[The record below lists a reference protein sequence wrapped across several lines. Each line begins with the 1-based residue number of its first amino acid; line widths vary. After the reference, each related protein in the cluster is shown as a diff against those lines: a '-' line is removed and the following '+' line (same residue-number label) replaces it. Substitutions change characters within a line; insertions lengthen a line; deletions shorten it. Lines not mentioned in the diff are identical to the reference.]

1 MPFKIIRDDIT
12 HISADVIVNSA
23 NPHAL
28 IGDGVDAAI
37 HVAAG
42 PRLFEARK
50 KIGDIA
56 VGEVRYSRAF
66 ELLAKYVFHTVGPD
80 CRKEEPNQEEK
91 LKSCYT
97 KCLQLA
103 KQLSCESIA
112 FPMISTGVYECPRET
127 SMQIA
132 VSAISEF
139 LMQNE
144 MDVTLVVY
152 DPESYVLSTK
162 LFDDV
167 KAYVDEHYVETTP
180 KDAGIDLLDDE
191 EIRKIEHWPN
201 RQKFMGQMDPD
212 AELSIDSYT
221 EPESDVRYSIDPDGK
236 MSEETRRDLEDDA
249 SNARDFRHPVQE
261 SRPAAKM
268 MPGGAVLPQKGKTE
282 LKAMM
287 GAKIPGAETFSEMLL
302 RLIDKSGKRDSD
314 IYNKAGQSRQ
324 LFSRI
329 RTQRNYQPS
338 KNTVLSFAIAL
349 ELNMDQTMDLL
360 KSAGF
365 ALSDGIKMDVAIRF
379 FIENGFYDLFQIKI
393 TLFGMDMTF

>member
-1 MPFKIIRDDIT
+1 MPFKIVRDDIT

-42 PRLFEARK
+42 PRLIEARK

-56 VGEVRYSRAF
+56 VGDVRYSRAF
-66 ELLAKYVFHTVGPD
+66 DLRAMYVFHTVGPD
-80 CRKEEPNQEEK
+80 CRREAPNHEEK

-97 KCLQLA
+97 KSLQLA
-103 KQLSCESIA
+103 RQLHCESIA
-112 FPMISTGVYECPRET
+112 FPLISTGVYECPREQ

-139 LMQNE
+139 LMQND

-167 KAYVDEHYVETTP
+167 KAYVDEHYVESVP
-180 KDAGIDLLDDE
+180 KDAGIDLLEDE
-191 EIRKIEHWPN
+191 DLRRLDHVSNLERYK
-201 RQKFMGQMDPD
+201 RMASQMGPEP
-212 AELSIDSYT
+212 ELS
-221 EPESDVRYSIDPDGK
+221 EES
-236 MSEETRRDLEDDA
+236 RRDLEDDA
-249 SNARDFRHPVQE
+249 INAREIRWSLDSTSLDRSARE
-261 SRPAAKM
+261 SRPDAKM
-268 MPGGAVLPQKGKTE
+268 KPGAAVIPPASKQDLE
-282 LKAMM
+282 AIM
-287 GAKIPGAETFSEMLL
+287 GGRTSEAETFSQMLL
-302 RLIDKSGKRDSD
+302 RLVDKSGKRDAE
-314 IYNKAGQSRQ
+314 IYTKAGQSKQ
-324 LFSRI
+324 TFSKI
-329 RTQRNYQPS
+329 RSQRNYQPS

-365 ALSDGIKMDVAIRF
+365 TLSDGIRMDVAMRF
-379 FIENGFYDLFQIKI
+379 FIENGIYDLFQIKI
-393 TLFGMDMTF
+393 TLFGMDITF

>member
-1 MPFKIIRDDIT
+1 MPFKIVRDDIT

-42 PRLFEARK
+42 PRLIEARK

-56 VGEVRYSRAF
+56 VGDVRYSRAF
-66 ELLAKYVFHTVGPD
+66 DLRAMYVFHTVGPD
-80 CRKEEPNQEEK
+80 CRREAPNHEEK

-97 KCLQLA
+97 KSLQLA
-103 KQLSCESIA
+103 RQLHCESIA
-112 FPMISTGVYECPRET
+112 FPLISTGVYECPREQ

-139 LMQNE
+139 LMQND

-167 KAYVDEHYVETTP
+167 KAYVDEHYVESVP
-180 KDAGIDLLDDE
+180 KDAGIDLLEDE
-191 EIRKIEHWPN
+191 DLRRLDHVSNLERYKRIAS
-201 RQKFMGQMDPD
+201 QMGPEP
-212 AELSIDSYT
+212 ELS
-221 EPESDVRYSIDPDGK
+221 EES
-236 MSEETRRDLEDDA
+236 RRDLEDDA
-249 SNARDFRHPVQE
+249 INAREIRWSIDSTSLERSARE
-261 SRPAAKM
+261 RRPDAKM
-268 MPGGAVLPQKGKTE
+268 KPGAAVIPPASKQDLE
-282 LKAMM
+282 AIM
-287 GAKIPGAETFSEMLL
+287 GGRTSEAETFSQMLL
-302 RLIDKSGKRDSD
+302 RLVDKSGKRDAE
-314 IYNKAGQSRQ
+314 IYTKAGQSKQ
-324 LFSRI
+324 TFSKI
-329 RTQRNYQPS
+329 RSQRNYQPS

-365 ALSDGIKMDVAIRF
+365 TLSDGIRMDVAMRF
-379 FIENGFYDLFQIKI
+379 FIENGIYDLFQIKI
-393 TLFGMDMTF
+393 TLFGMDITF

>member
-56 VGEVRYSRAF
+56 VGDVRYSRAF
-66 ELLAKYVFHTVGPD
+66 DLLAKYVFHTVGPD

-103 KQLSCESIA
+103 RQLSCESIA

-139 LMQNE
+139 LMQHD

-162 LFDDV
+162 LFEDV
-167 KAYVDEHYVETTP
+167 KAYVDENYVETTP
-180 KDAGIDLLDDE
+180 KDAGIDLLEDE
-191 EIRKIEHWPN
+191 GLRTITGYQEI
-201 RQKFMGQMDPD
+201 
-212 AELSIDSYT
+212 
-221 EPESDVRYSIDPDGK
+221 SDEI
-236 MSEETRRDLEDDA
+236 MSEETRRDLEDEA
-249 SNARDFRHPVQE
+249 INAKEVRWSLDGSGVDHAARE
-261 SRPAAKM
+261 IRPDTKM
-268 MPGGAVLPQKGKTE
+268 K
-282 LKAMM
+282 
-287 GAKIPGAETFSEMLL
+287 PGAETFSMMLL
-302 RLIDKSGKRDSD
+302 RLIDKSGKKDSD
-314 IYNKAGQSRQ
+314 IYTKADQSKQ
-324 LFSRI
+324 TFSKI
-329 RTQRNYQPS
+329 RSNRNYQPS

-360 KSAGF
+360 KSAGYT
-365 ALSDGIKMDVAIRF
+365 LSDGIKIDLAIRF
-379 FIENGFYDLFQIKI
+379 FIENGIYDLYQIKI
-393 TLFGMDMTF
+393 TLFGMDLTF

>member
-1 MPFKIIRDDIT
+1 MPFKIVRDDIT

-42 PRLFEARK
+42 PRLIEARK

-56 VGEVRYSRAF
+56 VGDVRYSRAF
-66 ELLAKYVFHTVGPD
+66 DLKAMYVFHTVGPD

-97 KCLQLA
+97 KSLQLA
-103 KQLSCESIA
+103 RQLSCESIA

-139 LMQNE
+139 LLLND

-180 KDAGIDLLDDE
+180 KDAGIDLLEDE
-191 EIRKIEHWPN
+191 DMRRLDYVSNQERYKAIAAN
-201 RQKFMGQMDPD
+201 MGPD
-212 AELSIDSYT
+212 ADI
-221 EPESDVRYSIDPDGK
+221 
-236 MSEETRRDLEDDA
+236 SEETRRDLEDEA
-249 SNARDFRHPVQE
+249 INAIELHPISGDMAYPFKSRSERRDDRAPIGKFK
-261 SRPAAKM
+261 PA
-268 MPGGAVLPQKGKTE
+268 GSVFPQKGKME
-282 LKAMM
+282 LESIMD
-287 GAKIPGAETFSEMLL
+287 GGTPGVETFSQMLL
-302 RLIDKSGKRDSD
+302 RLVDKSGKRDAE
-314 IYNKAGQSRQ
+314 IYTKAGQSKQ
-324 LFSRI
+324 TFSKI
-329 RTQRNYQPS
+329 RSQRNYQPS

-349 ELNMDQTMDLL
+349 QLNMDQTMDLL

-365 ALSDGIKMDVAIRF
+365 TLSDSIKMDVAIKF
-379 FIENGFYDLFQIKI
+379 FIESGFYDLYEIKI
-393 TLFGMDMTF
+393 TLFGMDLEF

>member
-1 MPFKIIRDDIT
+1 MTNKGEAMPFKIIRDDIT

-23 NPHAL
+23 NPQAL

-50 KIGDIA
+50 KIGAIA

-66 ELLAKYVFHTVGPD
+66 DLLAKYVFHTVGPD
-80 CRKEEPNQEEK
+80 CRREEPGQEEK
-91 LKSCYT
+91 LKDCYT

-103 KQLSCESIA
+103 KKLYCESIA
-112 FPMISTGVYECPRET
+112 FPMISTGVYECPREK

-139 LMQNE
+139 LMQND

-180 KDAGIDLLDDE
+180 KDAGLDLLEDE
-191 EIRKIEHWPN
+191 DMRRLHHVSNLYGAGRVMAKME
-201 RQKFMGQMDPD
+201 PD
-212 AELSIDSYT
+212 AEL
-221 EPESDVRYSIDPDGK
+221 
-236 MSEETRRDLEDDA
+236 SEETRRDLEDDA
-249 SNARDFRHPVQE
+249 INAMEYRPSNKEREPYGKLKPGAAAFP
-261 SRPAAKM
+261 SRS
-268 MPGGAVLPQKGKTE
+268 KTE
-282 LKAMM
+282 LEAMM
-287 GAKIPGAETFSEMLL
+287 GNRTPGAETFSQMLL
-302 RLIDKSGKRDSD
+302 RLVDKSGKRDAD
-314 IYNKAGQSRQ
+314 IYSKAGQSKQ
-324 LFSRI
+324 TFSKI
-329 RTQRNYQPS
+329 RTNKNYQPS

-349 ELNMDQTMDLL
+349 ELNMDQTLDLL

-365 ALSDGIKMDVAIRF
+365 TLSDGIKIDLAIRF
-379 FIENGFYDLFQIKI
+379 FIEKGHYDIFDIKI
-393 TLFGMDMTF
+393 ILFGMGIEF

>member
-42 PRLFEARK
+42 PRLIEARK

-66 ELLAKYVFHTVGPD
+66 DLLAKYVFHTVGPD

-112 FPMISTGVYECPRET
+112 FPMISTGVYECPREQ

-139 LMQNE
+139 LMQND

-167 KAYVDEHYVETTP
+167 KAYVDEHYVQTTP
-180 KDAGIDLLDDE
+180 KDAGIDLLEDEDMRRLDYVPNHYKRMEELEPTEKSYGDD
-191 EIRKIEHWPN
+191 I
-201 RQKFMGQMDPD
+201 
-212 AELSIDSYT
+212 
-221 EPESDVRYSIDPDGK
+221 RYSIDPAGILGGTDGK
-236 MSEETRRDLEDDA
+236 LKPAGSVIPPKSKQDLEA
-249 SNARDFRHPVQE
+249 I
-261 SRPAAKM
+261 M
-268 MPGGAVLPQKGKTE
+268 GGRA
-282 LKAMM
+282 
-287 GAKIPGAETFSEMLL
+287 PGAETFSQMLF
-302 RLIDKSGKRDSD
+302 RLIDKSGKKDAD
-314 IYNKAGQSRQ
+314 VYNKAGQSKQ
-324 LFSRI
+324 TFSKI
-329 RTQRNYQPS
+329 RTQKNYQPS
-338 KNTVLSFAIAL
+338 KSTVLSFAIAL
-349 ELNMDQTMDLL
+349 ELNMDQTLDLL
-360 KSAGF
+360 KSAGYT
-365 ALSDGIKMDVAIRF
+365 LSDGIKMDLAMRF
-379 FIENGFYDLFQIKI
+379 FIENGMYDLFEIKI
-393 TLFGMDMTF
+393 TLFGMDISF

>member
-37 HVAAG
+37 HMAAG

-66 ELLAKYVFHTVGPD
+66 DLLAKYVFHTVGPD
-80 CRKEEPNQEEK
+80 CRREEPNQEEK

-139 LMQNE
+139 LMQNDME
-144 MDVTLVVY
+144 VTLVVY

-180 KDAGIDLLDDE
+180 KDAGIDLLEDE
-191 EIRKIEHWPN
+191 DIRRLEHVPN
-201 RQKFMGQMDPD
+201 RARAEKFMGSSKIDFD
-212 AELSIDSYT
+212 SEL
-221 EPESDVRYSIDPDGK
+221 
-236 MSEETRRDLEDDA
+236 SEETRRDLEDEAINSMDYRP
-249 SNARDFRHPVQE
+249 SNKERMPFDKFK
-261 SRPAAKM
+261 PA
-268 MPGGAVLPQKGKTE
+268 GSVLPTQSKTKLE
-282 LKAMM
+282 AIM
-287 GAKIPGAETFSEMLL
+287 GDRTPGVETFSQMLL
-302 RLIDKSGKRDSD
+302 RLIDLSGKTDAEV
-314 IYNKAGQSRQ
+314 YQKAGQNRQ

-329 RTQRNYQPS
+329 RTQRTYQPS

-349 ELNMDQTMDLL
+349 ELNMDQTLDLL

-365 ALSDGIKMDVAIRF
+365 TLSDGIRMDVAIKF
-379 FIENGFYDLFQIKI
+379 FIESGFYDLFQIKI
-393 TLFGMDMTF
+393 TLFGMDITF

>member
-1 MPFKIIRDDIT
+1 MPFKIVRDDIT

-42 PRLFEARK
+42 PRLIEARK

-56 VGEVRYSRAF
+56 VGDVRYSRAF
-66 ELLAKYVFHTVGPD
+66 DLKAMYVFHTVGPD
-80 CRKEEPNQEEK
+80 CRREAPNHEEK

-97 KCLQLA
+97 KSLQLA
-103 KQLSCESIA
+103 RQLHCESIA
-112 FPMISTGVYECPRET
+112 FPLISTGVYECPREQ

-139 LMQNE
+139 LMQND

-167 KAYVDEHYVETTP
+167 KAYVDEHYVESVP
-180 KDAGIDLLDDE
+180 KDAGIDLLEDE
-191 EIRKIEHWPN
+191 DLRRLDHVSNLERYK
-201 RQKFMGQMDPD
+201 RMASQMGPEP
-212 AELSIDSYT
+212 ELS
-221 EPESDVRYSIDPDGK
+221 EES
-236 MSEETRRDLEDDA
+236 RRDLEDDA
-249 SNARDFRHPVQE
+249 INAREIRWSLDSTSLDRSARE
-261 SRPAAKM
+261 SRPDAKM
-268 MPGGAVLPQKGKTE
+268 KPGAAVIPPASKQDLE
-282 LKAMM
+282 AIM
-287 GAKIPGAETFSEMLL
+287 GGRTSEAETFSQMLL
-302 RLIDKSGKRDSD
+302 RLVDKSGKRDAE
-314 IYNKAGQSRQ
+314 IYTKAGQSKQ
-324 LFSRI
+324 TFSKI
-329 RTQRNYQPS
+329 RSQRNYQPS

-365 ALSDGIKMDVAIRF
+365 TLSDGIRMDVAMRF
-379 FIENGFYDLFQIKI
+379 FIENGIYDLFQIKI
-393 TLFGMDMTF
+393 TLFGMDITF

>member
-37 HVAAG
+37 HMAAG

-66 ELLAKYVFHTVGPD
+66 DLLAKYVFHTVGPD
-80 CRKEEPNQEEK
+80 CRREDPNQEEK
-91 LKSCYT
+91 LKACYT

-139 LMQNE
+139 LMQNDME
-144 MDVTLVVY
+144 VTLVVY

-180 KDAGIDLLDDE
+180 KNAGIDLLDDE
-191 EIRKIEHWPN
+191 DIRKMEHWSN
-201 RQKFMGQMDPD
+201 LQRARTLIESSKIDLD
-212 AELSIDSYT
+212 AEFSIDSALIV
-221 EPESDVRYSIDPDGK
+221 D
-236 MSEETRRDLEDDA
+236 DDA
-249 SNARDFRHPVQE
+249 INSMDYRPSNRE
-261 SRPAAKM
+261 SRPMGKFK
-268 MPGGAVLPQKGKTE
+268 PGASVLPSKSKTE
-282 LKAMM
+282 LDAIMD
-287 GAKIPGAETFSEMLL
+287 GRTPGAESFSQMLF
-302 RLIDKSGKRDSD
+302 RLIDKSGKTDPE
-314 IYNKAGQSRQ
+314 IYNKAGQSKQ

-349 ELNMDQTMDLL
+349 ELNMDQTLDLL
-360 KSAGF
+360 KSAGYT
-365 ALSDGIKMDVAIRF
+365 LSDGIKMDLAIRY

-393 TLFGMDMTF
+393 TLFGMDITF

>member
-1 MPFKIIRDDIT
+1 
-12 HISADVIVNSA
+12 
-23 NPHAL
+23 
-28 IGDGVDAAI
+28 VDAAI

-50 KIGDIA
+50 KIGEIA

-66 ELLAKYVFHTVGPD
+66 DLLAKYVFHTVGPD
-80 CRKEEPNQEEK
+80 CRREEPNQEEK

-139 LMQNE
+139 LMQND

-167 KAYVDEHYVETTP
+167 KAYVDENYVESTP
-180 KDAGIDLLDDE
+180 KDAGIDLLEDE
-191 EIRKIEHWPN
+191 DMRRLEHFSNRSTSESIMSEPIE
-201 RQKFMGQMDPD
+201 
-212 AELSIDSYT
+212 
-221 EPESDVRYSIDPDGK
+221 ESAGNIMYSIDPEGS
-236 MSEETRRDLEDDA
+236 MSEETRGDLEDDA
-249 SNARDFRHPVQE
+249 INAMEFR
-261 SRPAAKM
+261 RPDIGFGGDAKLK
-268 MPGGAVLPQKGKTE
+268 PAGSVLPPKSKTDLE
-282 LKAMM
+282 AII
-287 GAKIPGAETFSEMLL
+287 GSRAPGAETFSQMLL
-302 RLIDKSGKRDSD
+302 RLIDKSGKRDAEV
-314 IYNKAGQSRQ
+314 YQKAGQSKQ
-324 LFSRI
+324 LFSKI
-329 RTQRNYQPS
+329 RTQRNYQPN

-349 ELNMDQTMDLL
+349 ELNMDQTLDLL
-360 KSAGF
+360 KSAGYT
-365 ALSDGIKMDVAIRF
+365 LSDGIKMDVAIRF
-379 FIENGFYDLFQIKI
+379 FIENGVYDLFQIKI
-393 TLFGMDMTF
+393 TLFGMDITF

>member
-42 PRLFEARK
+42 PRLIEARK

-56 VGEVRYSRAF
+56 VGDVRYSRAF
-66 ELLAKYVFHTVGPD
+66 DLLAKYVFHTVGPD
-80 CRKEEPNQEEK
+80 CRKDEPNQEEK
-91 LKSCYT
+91 LKACYT
-97 KCLQLA
+97 KSLQLA
-103 KQLSCESIA
+103 KQLCCESIA

-139 LMQNE
+139 LMQND

-180 KDAGIDLLDDE
+180 KDAGIDLLEDE
-191 EIRKIEHWPN
+191 DMRRIDYVPNFYKRMEQDAPTEALYDNEIK
-201 RQKFMGQMDPD
+201 
-212 AELSIDSYT
+212 
-221 EPESDVRYSIDPDGK
+221 YSIDPSGIFGGTDGK
-236 MSEETRRDLEDDA
+236 VKPEVS
-249 SNARDFRHPVQE
+249 
-261 SRPAAKM
+261 
-268 MPGGAVLPQKGKTE
+268 VLPQKGKAE
-282 LKAMM
+282 LEAIM
-287 GAKIPGAETFSEMLL
+287 GGRTPGVETFSEMLL
-302 RLIDKSGKRDSD
+302 RLIDKSGKRDAE
-314 IYNKAGQSRQ
+314 IYSKAAQSKQ
-324 LFSRI
+324 TFSKI
-329 RTQRNYQPS
+329 RTNRNYQPS

-365 ALSDGIKMDVAIRF
+365 TLSDGIKMDLAIQF
-379 FIENGFYDLFQIKI
+379 FIKNGCYDLFEIKI
-393 TLFGMDMTF
+393 TLFGMGLEF

>member
-1 MPFKIIRDDIT
+1 MPFKIVRDDIT

-42 PRLFEARK
+42 PRLIEARK

-66 ELLAKYVFHTVGPD
+66 DLLAKYVFHTVGPD
-80 CRKEEPNQEEK
+80 CRREAPNHEEK

-97 KCLQLA
+97 KSLQLA
-103 KQLSCESIA
+103 RQLYCESIA
-112 FPMISTGVYECPRET
+112 FPLISTGVYECPREKA
-127 SMQIA
+127 MQIA

-139 LMQNE
+139 LMQND

-152 DPESYVLSTK
+152 DSESYVLSTK
-162 LFDDV
+162 LLGDV

-180 KDAGIDLLDDE
+180 KDAGIDLLEDE
-191 EIRKIEHWPN
+191 DMRRLGHVANRVRRQGEIDLDQKSIEASDIRW
-201 RQKFMGQMDPD
+201 
-212 AELSIDSYT
+212 SI
-221 EPESDVRYSIDPDGK
+221 ES
-236 MSEETRRDLEDDA
+236 SEEELDSLSLEKPVAMGLPTVA
-249 SNARDFRHPVQE
+249 SKGLEAIIGAR
-261 SRPAAKM
+261 
-268 MPGGAVLPQKGKTE
+268 T
-282 LKAMM
+282 
-287 GAKIPGAETFSEMLL
+287 PGAETFSQMLL
-302 RLIDKSGKRDSD
+302 RLVDKSGMKDAEV
-314 IYNKAGQSRQ
+314 YHKAGQSRQ
-324 LFSRI
+324 LFSKI
-329 RTQRNYQPS
+329 RSQKNYQPN

-365 ALSDGIKMDVAIRF
+365 TLSDGIRLDIAMRF
-379 FIENGFYDLFQIKI
+379 FIENAIYDIFEIKI
-393 TLFGMDMTF
+393 TLFSMDISF

>member
-1 MPFKIIRDDIT
+1 MPFKIVRDDIT
-12 HISADVIVNSA
+12 HFSADVIVNSA

-42 PRLFEARK
+42 PRLIEARK
-50 KIGDIA
+50 RIGDIA
-56 VGEVRYSRAF
+56 VGDVRYSRAF
-66 ELLAKYVFHTVGPD
+66 DLLAKYVFHTVGPD
-80 CRKEEPNQEEK
+80 CRKEEPDQEEK

-112 FPMISTGVYECPRET
+112 FPMISTGVYECPREQ

-132 VSAISEF
+132 ISAISEF
-139 LMQNE
+139 LMQYD

-180 KDAGIDLLDDE
+180 KDAGIDLLEDE
-191 EIRKIEHWPN
+191 DMRRIDYVPNFYKRAESEDALPEKQVAPAGEILWSLETPE
-201 RQKFMGQMDPD
+201 
-212 AELSIDSYT
+212 ELS
-221 EPESDVRYSIDPDGK
+221 EES
-236 MSEETRRDLEDDA
+236 RRDLEDDA
-249 SNARDFRHPVQE
+249 INAREFR
-261 SRPAAKM
+261 RPDARMKPGAAVIPPTSKKDLEAII
-268 MPGGAVLPQKGKTE
+268 GGRT
-282 LKAMM
+282 
-287 GAKIPGAETFSEMLL
+287 PGAETFSMMLL
-302 RLIDKSGKRDSD
+302 RLIDKSGKKDSD
-314 IYNKAGQSRQ
+314 IYSKAGQSKQ
-324 LFSRI
+324 TFSKI
-329 RTQRNYQPS
+329 RTNKNYQPS

-365 ALSDGIKMDVAIRF
+365 TLSDGIKMDIAIRF
-379 FIENGFYDLFQIKI
+379 FIETGFYDIFEIKF
-393 TLFGMDMTF
+393 TLFGMGIEF

>member
-1 MPFKIIRDDIT
+1 MPLKIIRDDIT

-56 VGEVRYSRAF
+56 VGDVRYSRAF
-66 ELLAKYVFHTVGPD
+66 DLLAKYVFHTVGPD
-80 CRKEEPNQEEK
+80 FRREEPNQEEK

-103 KQLSCESIA
+103 KQLYCESIA
-112 FPMISTGVYECPRET
+112 FPMISTGVYECPREI

-139 LMQNE
+139 LMQNDME
-144 MDVTLVVY
+144 VTLVVY
-152 DPESYVLSTK
+152 DTESYVLSTK

-167 KAYVDEHYVETTP
+167 KAYVDEHYVESTP
-180 KDAGIDLLDDE
+180 KDAGIDLLEDEDIRKMEHWSNRSASDNITSESVDDE
-191 EIRKIEHWPN
+191 AI
-201 RQKFMGQMDPD
+201 
-212 AELSIDSYT
+212 
-221 EPESDVRYSIDPDGK
+221 
-236 MSEETRRDLEDDA
+236 
-249 SNARDFRHPVQE
+249 NAMEYRHPATGFGGAAKVK
-261 SRPAAKM
+261 PAAS
-268 MPGGAVLPQKGKTE
+268 VLPSKSKTE
-282 LKAMM
+282 LEAIVN
-287 GAKIPGAETFSEMLL
+287 GRTPGAETFSQMLF
-302 RLIDKSGKRDSD
+302 RLIDKSGKRDAEV
-314 IYNKAGQSRQ
+314 YQKAGQSRQ

-349 ELNMDQTMDLL
+349 ELNLDQTMDLL
-360 KSAGF
+360 KSAGYT
-365 ALSDGIKMDVAIRF
+365 LSDGIKMDLAIRF

-393 TLFGMDMTF
+393 TLFGLDMTF

>member
-1 MPFKIIRDDIT
+1 MPFKIVRDDIT

-42 PRLFEARK
+42 PRLIEARK

-56 VGEVRYSRAF
+56 VGDVRYSRAF
-66 ELLAKYVFHTVGPD
+66 DLLAKYVFHTVGPD
-80 CRKEEPNQEEK
+80 CRREEPNQEEK

-112 FPMISTGVYECPRET
+112 FPMISTGVYACPREK

-139 LMQNE
+139 LMQND

-167 KAYVDEHYVETTP
+167 KAYVDEHYVESVP
-180 KDAGIDLLDDE
+180 KDAGIDLLEDE
-191 EIRKIEHWPN
+191 DMRRLEHVSNQERYKRIAAQMGPEAEI
-201 RQKFMGQMDPD
+201 
-212 AELSIDSYT
+212 
-221 EPESDVRYSIDPDGK
+221 
-236 MSEETRRDLEDDA
+236 SEENRRDLEDEA
-249 SNARDFRHPVQE
+249 INAMEIHTIPQDVKYSLRPDQRLREDKAPVGKFK
-261 SRPAAKM
+261 PAATVFPPTRKELDAIM
-268 MPGGAVLPQKGKTE
+268 GGRA
-282 LKAMM
+282 
-287 GAKIPGAETFSEMLL
+287 PGAETFSEMLL
-302 RLIDKSGKRDSD
+302 RLVDLSGMRDAEV
-314 IYNKAGQSRQ
+314 YQKAGQSRQ
-324 LFSRI
+324 LFSKI

-360 KSAGF
+360 KSAGYT
-365 ALSDGIKMDVAIRF
+365 LSDGIEMDLAIRF
-379 FIENGFYDLFQIKI
+379 FIENGIYDLFQIKI
-393 TLFGMDMTF
+393 TLFGMDITF

>member
-1 MPFKIIRDDIT
+1 MPFKIVRDDIT
-12 HISADVIVNSA
+12 HFSADVIVNSA

-42 PRLFEARK
+42 PRLIEARK

-56 VGEVRYSRAF
+56 VGDVRYSRAF
-66 ELLAKYVFHTVGPD
+66 DLLAKYVFHTVGPD

-103 KQLSCESIA
+103 RQLSCESIA
-112 FPMISTGVYECPRET
+112 FPMISTGVYACPRET

-139 LMQNE
+139 LMQYD

-180 KDAGIDLLDDE
+180 KDAGIDLLEDE
-191 EIRKIEHWPN
+191 DMRRLEHVSN
-201 RQKFMGQMDPD
+201 RSMAGRYMGQLSAD
-212 AELSIDSYT
+212 AEFSIDSYE
-221 EPESDVRYSIDPDGK
+221 EPVP
-236 MSEETRRDLEDDA
+236 M
-249 SNARDFRHPVQE
+249 
-261 SRPAAKM
+261 
-268 MPGGAVLPQKGKTE
+268 
-282 LKAMM
+282 
-287 GAKIPGAETFSEMLL
+287 
-302 RLIDKSGKRDSD
+302 KS
-314 IYNKAGQSRQ
+314 
-324 LFSRI
+324 
-329 RTQRNYQPS
+329 
-338 KNTVLSFAIAL
+338 
-349 ELNMDQTMDLL
+349 
-360 KSAGF
+360 
-365 ALSDGIKMDVAIRF
+365 
-379 FIENGFYDLFQIKI
+379 
-393 TLFGMDMTF
+393 

>member
-42 PRLFEARK
+42 PRLIEARK

-56 VGEVRYSRAF
+56 VGDVRYSRAF
-66 ELLAKYVFHTVGPD
+66 DLLAKYVFHTVGPD

-91 LKSCYT
+91 LKACYT
-97 KCLQLA
+97 KSLQLA

-139 LMQNE
+139 LMQND

-180 KDAGIDLLDDE
+180 KDAGIDLLEDE
-191 EIRKIEHWPN
+191 DMRRIDYVPNFYKRAESEDALSEKQVEPASKIMWSLETPE
-201 RQKFMGQMDPD
+201 
-212 AELSIDSYT
+212 EL
-221 EPESDVRYSIDPDGK
+221 
-236 MSEETRRDLEDDA
+236 SEETRRDLEDEA
-249 SNARDFRHPVQE
+249 INARTFRG
-261 SRPAAKM
+261 SDARMK
-268 MPGGAVLPQKGKTE
+268 PGVAVIPPTSKKDLDAIIG
-282 LKAMM
+282 
-287 GAKIPGAETFSEMLL
+287 GRVPGAETFSEMLL

-314 IYNKAGQSRQ
+314 IYSKAGQSKQ
-324 LFSRI
+324 TFSKI
-329 RTQRNYQPS
+329 RTNRNYQPS

-365 ALSDGIKMDVAIRF
+365 TLSDGIKMDIAIRF
-379 FIENGFYDLFQIKI
+379 FIENGFYDIFEIKF
-393 TLFGMDMTF
+393 TLFGMGIEF

>member
-42 PRLFEARK
+42 PRLIEARK

-56 VGEVRYSRAF
+56 VGDVRYSRAF
-66 ELLAKYVFHTVGPD
+66 DLLAKYVFHTVGPD
-80 CRKEEPNQEEK
+80 CRREEPNQEEK
-91 LKSCYT
+91 LKACYT
-97 KCLQLA
+97 KSLQLA

-112 FPMISTGVYECPRET
+112 FPMISTGVYECPREK

-139 LMQNE
+139 LMQND

-167 KAYVDEHYVETTP
+167 KAYVDEHYVESIP
-180 KDAGIDLLDDE
+180 KDAGIDLLADE
-191 EIRKIEHWPN
+191 DMRRIDYVANYSKDPESEGALSRPIEAPVKEIMW
-201 RQKFMGQMDPD
+201 
-212 AELSIDSYT
+212 SIDS
-221 EPESDVRYSIDPDGK
+221 DKDI
-236 MSEETRRDLEDDA
+236 SEETRRDLEDDA
-249 SNARDFRHPVQE
+249 INAMEFR
-261 SRPAAKM
+261 RPDMERRPDAKM
-268 MPGGAVLPQKGKTE
+268 KPGASVLPPTSKKDLEAIMRGRTPGG
-282 LKAMM
+282 
-287 GAKIPGAETFSEMLL
+287 ETFSQMLL
-302 RLIDKSGKRDSD
+302 RLIDKSGKKDSD
-314 IYNKAGQSRQ
+314 IYNRAGQSRQ

-360 KSAGF
+360 KSAGYT
-365 ALSDGIKMDVAIRF
+365 LSDGIKIDVAIRF
-379 FIENGFYDLFQIKI
+379 FIEAGFYDLYEIKI
-393 TLFGMDMTF
+393 TLFGMDITF